1 MSGLVLEAKR
11 TAVGCALLLRD
22 GDSDSAQTAVEVFV
36 RDALREGL
44 TPCDAF
50 FLLAQVSLSLVA
62 SRDDDEG
69 GLQWLASRLAVEA

>member
-1 MSGLVLEAKR
+1 MLEAKR

-22 GDSDSAQTAVEVFV
+22 GDTDSAHVALEVFV

-62 SRDDDEG
+62 SREDDEDH
-69 GLQWLASRLAVEA
+69 LAWLASRLAVEA